1 MFPKYLDILTSLF
14 VYASWN
20 DFGCIMVFYG
30 DLAASR
36 VYIAMIV
43 LFPSF
48 QVLLGPVL
56 TSDETVGNNIHTF
69 EENIPPAISLAHPLQ
84 LTIFIEY
91 GTSLMFREPNGIKLK
106 HHSTKQLSCNC
117 WQLVPTWY
125 AMPNKSE

>member
-1 MFPKYLDILTSLF
+1 MLHGMILDASL
-14 VYASWN
+14 
-20 DFGCIMVFYG
+20 FYG

-36 VYIAMIV
+36 VYIAMII
-43 LFPSF
+43 LFLSF

-56 TSDETVGNNIHTF
+56 TSDETVGNNIQTF

-117 WQLVPTWY
+117 WQLVPSWY
-125 AMPNKSE
+125 AMPNK

>member
-1 MFPKYLDILTSLF
+1 MCMLHGMILDALWCFMETWQLQ
-14 VYASWN
+14 
-20 DFGCIMVFYG
+20 
-30 DLAASR
+30 R
-36 VYIAMIV
+36 AMIV
-43 LFPSF
+43 LSPSF

-56 TSDETVGNNIHTF
+56 TSDETVGNNFHTF

>member
-1 MFPKYLDILTSLF
+1 MCMLHGMILDALWCFMETWQLQR
-14 VYASWN
+14 
-20 DFGCIMVFYG
+20 D
-30 DLAASR
+30 
-36 VYIAMIV
+36 MIV

-69 EENIPPAISLAHPLQ
+69 EENIPPA
-84 LTIFIEY
+84 
-91 GTSLMFREPNGIKLK
+91 MFREPNGIKLK
-106 HHSTKQLSCNC
+106 QYSTKQLSCNC